1 MLTEVVKTCG
11 YPQNIEGQRNRET
24 IDITRKTRSFN
35 DYGFSR
41 KLVPVV
47 GLETTTE

>member
-1 MLTEVVKTCG
+1 MLTEAVKTCG
-11 YPQNIEGQRNRET
+11 YPQNIEGQGNHET